1 MPLQR
6 VWASLVP
13 PKIGAVLMLIVL
25 IVFGVAVIA
34 LASVVLL
41 RPRQATEAR
50 KVRDLL
56 SEGGERQVY
65 EKLYG
70 KRSTTVSAPVPVERP
85 PEADV
90 DRVSEQQDRSG

>member
-1 MPLQR
+1 
-6 VWASLVP
+6 VP
-13 PKIGAVLMLIVL
+13 RKIGAVLMLIVL

-56 SEGGERQVY
+56 SERGEREVY